1 MKSKRK
7 KVRKKATEVPEN
19 KSATLAT
26 DINQNHIDC
35 SVNINQNHIDCS
47 VNKFDRITQLNKLGY
62 LTNDDIEKRKLKI
75 YKTNLEDIN
84 TKLLLSNS
92 FWKRLEKD

>member
-1 MKSKRK
+1 M
-7 KVRKKATEVPEN
+7 N
-19 KSATLAT
+19 
-26 DINQNHIDC
+26 C
-35 SVNINQNHIDCS
+35 SVNE
-47 VNKFDRITQLNKLGY
+47 FDRTTQLDKLEY

-84 TKLLLSNS
+84 AKLLLSNS

>member
-1 MKSKRK
+1 MKRK
-7 KVRKKATEVPEN
+7 IKKARKKATEVPES
-19 KSATLAT
+19 KATTLAT
-26 DINQNHIDC
+26 DINQNHMDC
-35 SVNINQNHIDCS
+35 SVNE
-47 VNKFDRITQLNKLGY
+47 FDRTTQLDKLEY

-84 TKLLLSNS
+84 AKLLLSNS

>member
-1 MKSKRK
+1 MKRK
-7 KVRKKATEVPEN
+7 IKKVKKKATEVPEN
-19 KSATLAT
+19 KSATFT
-26 DINQNHIDC
+26 RGINQNHIDC
-35 SVNINQNHIDCS
+35 SIND
-47 VNKFDRITQLNKLGY
+47 FDSITQLNELEY
-62 LTNDDIEKRKLKI
+62 LTNDDIEKRKLNI